1 MPVRSLGQEDPMEN
15 GMATHSN
22 ILAWRITIN
31 RGALWA
37 TVHEVA
43 QSWTRLKGLSMHA
56 CIGTVTLNINKIAH
70 PFCECFAFCRPTEK

>member
-1 MPVRSLGQEDPMEN
+1 MEN
-15 GMATHSN
+15 EMATHSN

-43 QSWTRLKGLSMHA
+43 QSWTRLKGLNGQLLLM
-56 CIGTVTLNINKIAH
+56 
-70 PFCECFAFCRPTEK
+70 